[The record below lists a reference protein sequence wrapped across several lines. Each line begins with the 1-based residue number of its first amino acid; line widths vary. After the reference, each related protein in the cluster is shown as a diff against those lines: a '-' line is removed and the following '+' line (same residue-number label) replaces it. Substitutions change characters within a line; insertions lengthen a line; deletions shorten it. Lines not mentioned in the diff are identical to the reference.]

1 MKQSAPQGAVLS
13 FSSVSQSYGGKAK
26 ALTNVS
32 FEVAQGEL
40 IALVGESGAGKSSLL
55 RLVNGIDQASSGQV
69 KVYDE
74 SLADISKRELRRLR
88 RDVAFIFQD
97 FGLVPRFTALE
108 TVLTG
113 ALGRL
118 RFPRLGISSYPKA
131 LQEKA
136 LQTLQ
141 RVGLE
146 DKAFQRISSLSGGQ
160 IQRVA
165 IARALFQQPKILL
178 ADEPVSSLDPE
189 TAKSIM
195 KLLSD
200 IARKENLTVVASL
213 HQVELALG
221 WSSRVIGLRSGAV
234 VLDSPTS
241 KVSKAKLSE
250 FYRSAK
256 ASSPTGVSKTA
267 KPASTNVATTK
278 PKISKG

>member
-1 MKQSAPQGAVLS
+1 MKPSATKVAVLS
-13 FSSVSQSYGGKAK
+13 FSSVSQNYGGNTK
-26 ALTNVS
+26 ALSKVS
-32 FEVAQGEL
+32 INISQGEL

-55 RLVNGIDQASSGQV
+55 RIVNGIDTPSSGQV
-69 KVYDE
+69 QVFGKAV
-74 SLADISKRELRRLR
+74 SGLSIRELRKLR

-118 RFPRLGISSYPKA
+118 RFPRLGVSSYPKGLRQQA
-131 LQEKA
+131 LH
-136 LQTLQ
+136 TLE
-141 RVGLE
+141 RVGLG

-200 IARKENLTVVASL
+200 IAQEENLTVVASL

-221 WSSRVIGLRSGAV
+221 WSSRVVGLRSGTVA
-234 VLDSPTS
+234 LDSPTS
-241 KVSKAKLSE
+241 KLSGSKLSE
-250 FYRSAK
+250 FYRPMKPSKPKRSPKSKPANSA
-256 ASSPTGVSKTA
+256 PA
-267 KPASTNVATTK
+267 KPKT
-278 PKISKG
+278 PKG